1 MEMVRNQSINPS
13 TLLCERCMQILSHEE
28 AEERYGLT
36 KQDLSEFQQESHVAI
51 AKTLQMVEAAIDYN
65 ECEDNSER
73 LQIAKSLIEMNRM
86 TMETKF
92 AELVSNKMSVDHFN

>member
-1 MEMVRNQSINPS
+1 M
-13 TLLCERCMQILSHEE
+13 
-28 AEERYGLT
+28 
-36 KQDLSEFQQESHVAI
+36 AI
-51 AKTLQMVEAAIDYN
+51 AKTLHMVEAAIDYN
-65 ECEDNSER
+65 ECEDDSER

>member
-1 MEMVRNQSINPS
+1 
-13 TLLCERCMQILSHEE
+13 MQILSHEE

-36 KQDLSEFQQESHVAI
+36 KEDLSEFQQESHVAI

-65 ECEDNSER
+65 ECEDDSER

-86 TMETKF
+86 TMEPSLQNWFLIKCLLIISTK
-92 AELVSNKMSVDHFN
+92 SH

>member
-1 MEMVRNQSINPS
+1 
-13 TLLCERCMQILSHEE
+13 MQILSHEE

-36 KQDLSEFQQESHVAI
+36 KEDLSEFQQESHVAI
-51 AKTLQMVEAAIDYN
+51 AKTLQMVEAAFDYN
-65 ECEDNSER
+65 ECEDDSER

>member
-1 MEMVRNQSINPS
+1 
-13 TLLCERCMQILSHEE
+13 MQILSHEE

-36 KQDLSEFQQESHVAI
+36 KEDLSEFQQESHVAI

-65 ECEDNSER
+65 ESEDDSER

-86 TMETKF
+86 TMEPSLQNWFLIKCLLIISTK
-92 AELVSNKMSVDHFN
+92 SH